1 MTHGQRRKPTGWI
14 QRLQQSRTSA
24 SIEHSSDEL
33 NDHSDES
40 EAQPE
45 QLPSMLPAPE
55 VAAAF
60 GINRRTLANWE
71 AAGVLMPVRIR
82 TRRYYL
88 VTDIEALIRIREH
101 Y

>member
-1 MTHGQRRKPTGWI
+1 
-14 QRLQQSRTSA
+14 
-24 SIEHSSDEL
+24 
-33 NDHSDES
+33 
-40 EAQPE
+40 
-45 QLPSMLPAPE
+45 MLPAAE

-60 GINRRTLANWE
+60 AINRRTLTNWE

-101 Y
+101 